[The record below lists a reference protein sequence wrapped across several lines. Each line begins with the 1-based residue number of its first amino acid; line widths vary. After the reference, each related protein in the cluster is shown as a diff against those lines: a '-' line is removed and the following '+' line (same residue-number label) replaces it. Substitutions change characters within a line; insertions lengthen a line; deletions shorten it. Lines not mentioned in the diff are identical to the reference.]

1 MLFGL
6 TKTQDPDQF
15 TIIPAPLKIVK
26 VLIEELI
33 SASGHQSAAAAV
45 AAAQA
50 EFADEEGENDDWE
63 DLPNTLDLGL
73 GATKADLMAYANEG
87 SASFMRQKDDETQQY
102 LVDFFLKAGS
112 ENVAGFNELYAVLT
126 DDERGKLNE
135 LAGQSQQQAQQQQ
148 SLQQQ

>member
-1 MLFGL
+1 MA
-6 TKTQDPDQF
+6 T
-15 TIIPAPLKIVK
+15 
-26 VLIEELI
+26 
-33 SASGHQSAAAAV
+33 
-45 AAAQA
+45 AQA

-102 LVDFFLKAGS
+102 LVDFFLEAGS
-112 ENVAGFNELYAVLT
+112 KNVAGFNELYAVLT
-126 DDERGKLNE
+126 DDERSKLNE